1 MKTFLIIIFT
11 IVATSFISTQY
22 NLTFPFPTPETP
34 SPIPSQPPF
43 LPYKSPELPQIKPEI
58 IPENP
63 IPIIPENPIPIIPEP
78 DELNIYDVELS
89 VFELINRER
98 IKVSAPTLIWKK
110 YSHAKAR
117 EHSEYMAK
125 TGDFE
130 HSALN
135 FYENIFMITI
145 SGNTDLPYEAVNSW
159 MNSPGHKSNLLTKDI
174 KAAGIGIAIS
184 NQGRAYITYMAD

>member
-34 SPIPSQPPF
+34 SPIPIQPP
-43 LPYKSPELPQIKPEI
+43 LSPYKSPELPQIKPEK
-58 IPENP
+58 
-63 IPIIPENPIPIIPEP
+63 IPENPIPIIPEP

-110 YSHAKAR
+110 YSHGKAR

-130 HSALN
+130 HSTLN
-135 FYENIFMITI
+135 FYENIFMITL
-145 SGNTDLPYEAVNSW
+145 SGDTDLPYKAVNSW
-159 MNSPGHKSNLLTKDI
+159 MNSSGHKSNLLTKDI